1 MIRQPLKIFALACV
15 AVFAL
20 GTMAEAAPKKV
31 LHHRA
36 RHSARVSAGSATTM
50 RKNTHRKR
58 VTHQSSSSK
67 RTVHRRPTTKPR

>member
-1 MIRQPLKIFALACV
+1 MIRKTLRALALAGI

-36 RHSARVSAGSATTM
+36 KHSARVSAGSITPM
-50 RKNTHRKR
+50 RKAKHRKR
-58 VTHQSSSSK
+58 VTHRTSSSK
-67 RTVHRRPTTKPR
+67 RTVHRQPTTKPR